1 MKNIQFKIAEA
12 GMMQENFQ
20 LQFSIQSQG
29 VILIKLADIQRWM
42 DLKTCRCH
50 HHLLKGQKAT

>member
-1 MKNIQFKIAEA
+1 MKNIQFRIAEA
-12 GMMQENFQ
+12 GMMLENSQ

-29 VILIKLADIQRWM
+29 VILIKLADIQSWM

-50 HHLLKGQKAT
+50 HLLKGQKAT

>member
-29 VILIKLADIQRWM
+29 VILIKLADIQSWM

-50 HHLLKGQKAT
+50 HLLKGQKAT